1 MNADNVAI
9 VVSPRVTNEEA
20 FLAKKL
26 ADTIGTK
33 NIFSTE
39 TDAVMPGA
47 TYEDVENSDA
57 IAVLNINV
65 TESNPILGLAVR
77 VAARR
82 EGSSLITFYPSETA
96 LKRVTTKFVKGNPDE
111 LSAMMEKFCAAFG
124 GADNELTADAKRLID
139 AENPVV
145 VF

>member
-1 MNADNVAI
+1 M
-9 VVSPRVTNEEA
+9 
-20 FLAKKL
+20 
-26 ADTIGTK
+26 
-33 NIFSTE
+33 
-39 TDAVMPGA
+39 
-47 TYEDVENSDA
+47 
-57 IAVLNINV
+57 
-65 TESNPILGLAVR
+65 R

-145 VF
+145 VFDPANLADAYIAQEIQKACSKVKLVPAKAKNNSVGIVDMALVLTLLKISLRV